1 MTPPRRPE
9 ALSILFYRLRVCT
22 KVVGPPCKPEARGE
36 MKVVAVLPLEVIELL
51 RGPMQE
57 LKLWQIVLLAVW
69 MLGCTL
75 RRAVDQML
83 NALYALVV
91 HLVMAGE
98 GIETED
104 IVEEDERDE
113 RV

>member
-1 MTPPRRPE
+1 
-9 ALSILFYRLRVCT
+9 
-22 KVVGPPCKPEARGE
+22 
-36 MKVVAVLPLEVIELL
+36 
-51 RGPMQE
+51 
-57 LKLWQIVLLAVW
+57 LAVW